1 MSPSQFQFCKQT
13 KIFEKLQ
20 KGEKAEKEKKF
31 VKSVKMSLVSLR
43 TSVISQK
50 NLLTP
55 IFVSL
60 FSCFPKEDQ
69 FKTNPN
75 YRMEFYC
82 NREMHGVMSIYL
94 TQGASK
100 GQTDIGIQDI
110 RKCDLLKK

>member
-1 MSPSQFQFCKQT
+1 M
-13 KIFEKLQ
+13 
-20 KGEKAEKEKKF
+20 
-31 VKSVKMSLVSLR
+31 KSVKMSLVSLR

-60 FSCFPKEDQ
+60 FSYFPSENQIKA
-69 FKTNPN
+69 NPN
-75 YRMEFYC
+75 FRMEFYY

-94 TQGASK
+94 TQGVSR

>member
-20 KGEKAEKEKKF
+20 EGEKI

-55 IFVSL
+55 IFVSYSHISL
-60 FSCFPKEDQ
+60 KSQ
-69 FKTNPN
+69 IKTNPN